1 MLKSLTN
8 LAGDVVKVVAAP
20 VEIAADL
27 ARVVTKPAADVAD
40 ELKTEVKA
48 LSGDVTKKG

>member
-1 MLKSLTN
+1 MLKSLVG

-27 ARVVTKPAADVAD
+27 ARVVTKPAVDVSN
-40 ELKTEVKA
+40 ELRKEVKA
-48 LSGDVTKKG
+48 LSGDVAKKS